1 MQALTV
7 TLVTTSVMGLI
18 MIWLAARVIAGRVKG
33 DVIIGDGENADL
45 LYRIRAQ
52 GNFAEYTP
60 LFLILLGALE
70 LSAGNQTVLMVLA
83 VVFVVARILHVFGM
97 GENANLKFRQ
107 IGMIATFLS
116 IAVASIYGLAIALM

>member
-33 DVIIGDGENADL
+33 DVIIGDGENLDL

>member
-7 TLVTTSVMGLI
+7 TLVTASIMGLV

-70 LSAGNQTVLMVLA
+70 LSAGNQTVLAVLA
-83 VVFVVARILHVFGM
+83 AVFVVARVLHVFGM

-107 IGMIATFLS
+107 IGMIATFL
-116 IAVASIYGLAIALM
+116 ALAAASVYGLVIVLL